1 VIDKKPANSEEAML
15 RIAALLA
22 EVCRR
27 GGEPEIEATIATI
40 ARGLNESCHPVLS
53 FHS

>member
-1 VIDKKPANSEEAML
+1 VIDKNPANSEGAML

-27 GGEPEIEATIATI
+27 GGEPEIDPTI